1 MMQTAHASAGQQE
14 AREPLKRARTN
25 SERKRSGSNE
35 QAGADALMQAVGV
48 PCARFDAKGHCI
60 AANQAFAAEFG
71 EIADRRSFVERFE
84 SFTSERAPDRESAAD
99 AGNDEVYC
107 PANGRSYALHWAAH
121 DPHLG
126 AVVTAVNLTERT
138 ETQRRHRA
146 MQEQLMFTS
155 RAMSVGEMATTL
167 AHELNQPL
175 AAIINYLSIAQ
186 RYQSALSDAP
196 PRLGEALGYARSQ
209 AEHAA
214 AVIARLREF
223 VRSRQPQRE
232 QHPPS
237 ELVTHTLTLLQ
248 LEAQKQRIRVSFDL
262 PDDLPRVSVDR
273 VMIEQV
279 LANLIKNGIEAMRDT
294 PPSERRLHIA
304 ALLNAD
310 DRVEIRVAD
319 RGSGISGS
327 DGAQVFS
334 PFFSTKPNGLGVG
347 LAICRSII
355 EYHEGS
361 LYFEPNDG
369 GGAVFVFTL
378 TPTSTPAELRS

>member
-1 MMQTAHASAGQQE
+1 MMQTAKASAGQKKQ
-14 AREPLKRARTN
+14 ASKKRNALEWMP
-25 SERKRSGSNE
+25 ERSSAQYDSRD
-35 QAGADALMQAVGV
+35 QRAADMLMQAVGV
-48 PCARFDAKGHCI
+48 PCARFDAQGSLI
-60 AANQAFAAEFG
+60 AANEAFSIEFG
-71 EIADRRSFVERFE
+71 STADRRSFTERFE
-84 SFTSERAPDRESAAD
+84 SFNSDRD
-99 AGNDEVYC
+99 ALGGSGNDEVYC
-107 PANGRSYALHWAAH
+107 PANGRSYALHWARPEPGFG
-121 DPHLG
+121 D
-126 AVVTAVNLTERT
+126 VVTVVNLTERT

-186 RYQSALSDAP
+186 RYQSSLTDAP

-232 QHPPS
+232 SHPPA

-248 LEAQKQRIRVSFDL
+248 LEAQKQRIRVELDL
-262 PDDLPRVSVDR
+262 PGDLPRISVDR

-279 LANLIKNGIEAMRDT
+279 LANLIKNSIEAMRDT
-294 PPSERRLHIA
+294 PPSERRLHIT

-319 RGSGISGS
+319 RGSGISDH

-334 PFFSTKPNGLGVG
+334 PFFSTKQNGLGVG

-361 LYFEPNDG
+361 LYFEPNEG

-378 TPTSTPAELRS
+378 TPASSGIHA